1 MNASKLGLAF
11 SGILT
16 ACLWNATLT
25 SVNAQSC
32 GCGGGDGGGAS
43 QGIVYEAAM
52 SPSKEAEMLLEEID
66 DPATLINLTVVVQ
79 EKAIVKINGEE
90 TYTKGTVR
98 PYIVR
103 GLKPGKEYNFVV
115 VGLLKME
122 NGAEF
127 KAEESVKIKA
137 GSQSQVVL
145 KLRRKVREP
154 VSPLDRAKA
163 AAAAAAAAAADA
175 AAAAAAPK

>member
-1 MNASKLGLAF
+1 MNASKLGLTF

-16 ACLWNATLT
+16 ACLWTATWT
-25 SVNAQSC
+25 SVNAQNC
-32 GCGGGDGGGAS
+32 GCGGGGGAS
-43 QGIVYEAAM
+43 QGMVYEAAM

-122 NGAEF
+122 NGAEY
-127 KAEESVKIKA
+127 KAEESVKVKA
-137 GSQSQVVL
+137 GSQAQVVL

-154 VSPLDRAKA
+154 VSPLDQAKASA
-163 AAAAAAAAAADA
+163 AAAIAAG
-175 AAAAAAPK
+175 AAAPK